1 MGICPLIHE
10 RKFKNCSERISVV
23 VVQIDIITNE
33 AEQSPQKLINKYE
46 HVFELSENF
55 NIHKILM
62 HHTSQQ

>member
-1 MGICPLIHE
+1 M
-10 RKFKNCSERISVV
+10 

-33 AEQSPQKLINKYE
+33 TEQSPQKLINKYE